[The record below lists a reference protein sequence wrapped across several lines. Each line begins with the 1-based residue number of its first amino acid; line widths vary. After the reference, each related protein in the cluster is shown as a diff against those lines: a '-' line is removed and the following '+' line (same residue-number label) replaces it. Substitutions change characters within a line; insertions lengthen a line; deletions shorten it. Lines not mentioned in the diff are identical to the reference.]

1 MLCRSTE
8 VEEDWDTIVTQPSF
22 VPYTQD
28 AEYHTLTLPDQNIH
42 IVDTEDEFNNVV
54 TKLLLVS
61 HVSHSCVLDPIPVSH
76 SCVLCLVPASCV
88 SFLRPVS
95 RSCVMCLI
103 PALCVPFLRP
113 VSRSCILRPGSYTC
127 VPFPY
132 HMSPSCVMCPVPA
145 SCVPF
150 LYSAHLLCSKI
161 LTVEWIQIHY
171 PLL

>member
-28 AEYHTLTLPDQNIH
+28 AEYHTLALPDQNIH

-76 SCVLCLVPASCV
+76 SCVLCPVPASCV
-88 SFLRPVS
+88 SFLRLVS
-95 RSCVMCLI
+95 HSCVMCLI
-103 PALCVPFLRP
+103 PVLCVPFLCP

-127 VPFPY
+127 VPF
-132 HMSPSCVMCPVPA
+132 CILCPVPT
-145 SCVPF
+145 SYVPF
-150 LYSAHLLCSKI
+150 LRHVSRSCILCPVPVLCSSA
-161 LTVEWIQIHY
+161 
-171 PLL
+171 LL